1 MPASL
6 APLSPELFADFKG
19 GKETALEQVFRAN
32 FEAFTTEANE
42 RLDDV
47 AAAQKVAASAF
58 LDVWDRRAK
67 LESPEH
73 LGSLLHQAVTGEATH
88 EVRRRAAAH
97 HMAGNGK
104 AHEAPRAAAESVD
117 QWWAKVV
124 GVLHAAH
131 ADQAEV
137 AKQRA
142 EHSRHEAAEHMKKVA
157 QPKRT
162 GRFVLAIIV
171 LALMAGVPLWYFN
184 KGAETAKAGQLL
196 GRDDTHVAHSKE
208 GQRGTF
214 TLEDS
219 TVVHMG
225 SATILKYTK
234 SFPLDAH
241 ALQLNGTAVFTVPKS
256 SSPLLLKVGNAWV
269 WASDAEFLA
278 RSYADDSG
286 AVLVKVL
293 KGTVTVK
300 FEKEEKAVA
309 AGSIAYMLKNGTFMD
324 LDADRAEFV
333 FSWAD
338 GSFTATHQPL
348 RKVLSEIKKWYALD
362 IVPKDS
368 SFLDRPVS
376 MKASLDSV
384 KSAISALEEGGAVKV
399 TLTTEGKA
407 SLVDN
412 AGAVKPAKPAKAKK
426 GKK

>member
-1 MPASL
+1 M
-6 APLSPELFADFKG
+6 
-19 GKETALEQVFRAN
+19 
-32 FEAFTTEANE
+32 
-42 RLDDV
+42 
-47 AAAQKVAASAF
+47 AASAF

-286 AVLVKVL
+286 AVRGVRVQLGRRQLYRHAPAAAQGALGDQEVVRIGHRAQGLV
-293 KGTVTVK
+293 
-300 FEKEEKAVA
+300 
-309 AGSIAYMLKNGTFMD
+309 
-324 LDADRAEFV
+324 
-333 FSWAD
+333 
-338 GSFTATHQPL
+338 
-348 RKVLSEIKKWYALD
+348 
-362 IVPKDS
+362 VP
-368 SFLDRPVS
+368 RPSGV
-376 MKASLDSV
+376 D
-384 KSAISALEEGGAVKV
+384 EGFARLGEVGHLGA
-399 TLTTEGKA
+399 
-407 SLVDN
+407 
-412 AGAVKPAKPAKAKK
+412 
-426 GKK
+426 